1 MISKVRN
8 VIMAGVCGGLALC
21 AGVATLATAH
31 AVPGD
36 PSPTASA
43 TPAPGDDKMP
53 FAVEDFAY
61 PGAAKIFQE
70 KQILLKQGDGH
81 ILLTDCKST
90 YAIMVESRTAQKQ
103 FCFSVS
109 GKQGDLTL
117 ELPDAYGIWTQDHP
131 VEAKVNNG
139 DKETV
144 VEAAKND
151 YKPIGEAGASGKPSV
166 LVELRVTG

>member
-1 MISKVRN
+1 M
-8 VIMAGVCGGLALC
+8 
-21 AGVATLATAH
+21 TTAH
-31 AVPGD
+31 AAPRD
-36 PSPTASA
+36 PSPTTSAS
-43 TPAPGDDKMP
+43 PAPGDDTMP
-53 FAVEDFAY
+53 SAVEDFAY

-81 ILLTDCKST
+81 IMLTDCKAT

-103 FCFSVS
+103 FCFQVS

-117 ELPDAYGIWTQDHP
+117 ELPDAYGIWTQEHP
-131 VEAKVNNG
+131 VEAKVSIG